1 MAPRNL
7 GILSMQDM
15 LRNRFQTPVQLGLD
29 TIARSLQADLAIHN
43 RILQDI
49 MTPFALTTA
58 DRRRRYGVSGQ
69 LEFLKAD
76 EFTRAHTQ
84 KVITGSEVEFPMDG
98 FQASVGWTAQ
108 FFKNKTVAD
117 MAATQ
122 VAAKVGHIRSIRREL
137 QRAIFG
143 ATNYSTFD
151 YRVDDIQLDIK
162 RFVNADGNPI
172 PMGPNGEIFNP
183 ATHTH
188 YLVHD
193 GLDNASAHAL
203 VQTVLEHYNN
213 GSLKVFINLA
223 DETAW
228 RALADFKPYLDQR
241 LTMPLLTSTA
251 TAISATRLNPFNP
264 GDRAIGLFDAAEV
277 WVKPWAVANYAV
289 CLDIQTPLKPLVLRT
304 RDGGSIRLETV
315 ATNVLFPLQA
325 DYMESEYGFGVW
337 NRTNGAIL
345 YSAPGA
351 VAYVDPP
358 ALV

>member
-1 MAPRNL
+1 MPPKNL

-15 LRNRFQTPVQLGLD
+15 LANRIQTPVQLGLD

-49 MTPFALTTA
+49 MTPFAQTTA

-98 FQASVGWTAQ
+98 FQAAVGWTAQ
-108 FFKNKTVAD
+108 FFKNKKVAD

-122 VAAKVGHIRSIRREL
+122 VAAKVGHVRSIRREL

-143 ATNYSTFD
+143 ASNFSTLD
-151 YRVDDIQLDIK
+151 YRVDDVQLDVK
-162 RFVNADGNPI
+162 RFVNADGAPI
-172 PMGPNGEIFNP
+172 PMGPNGELFN
-183 ATHTH
+183 ASTHTH
-188 YLVHD
+188 YLFHD

-203 VQTVLEHYNN
+203 VQTVLEHHNS
-213 GSLKVFINLA
+213 GSIKVFINLA

-228 RALADFKPYLDQR
+228 RALADFKPYLDSR
-241 LTMPLLTSTA
+241 LTRPALTTA
-251 TAISATRLNPFNP
+251 TPNTRLDPFNP

-277 WVKPWAVANYAV
+277 WVKPWGISNYAV
-289 CLDIQTPLKPLVLRT
+289 CLDIGTPMKPLALRT
-304 RDGGSIRLETV
+304 RDGGGVRLETV
-315 ATNVLFPLQA
+315 GTNVLFPLQA

-337 NRTNGAIL
+337 TRTNGAIL

-351 VAYVDPP
+351 VAYVDAVIP
-358 ALV
+358 